1 MGQQFLYLYISV
13 SPTFFHG
20 GMVNNFSHPDKPLPM
35 KMFKAHNRLIAG
47 SLSFTNGEET
57 LWKYEIDT
65 IKLNTPLNMDKNETE
80 AIGAA

>member
-57 LWKYEIDT
+57 L
-65 IKLNTPLNMDKNETE
+65 
-80 AIGAA
+80 